1 MSLPTTLIRFS
12 LVALVATGLAGCEQ
26 AKETLGMTKQA
37 PDEFAVYR
45 RAPLSV
51 PPEFNL
57 RPPEPGA
64 AATTNVDPRKE
75 ARQAMTGGA
84 PISKVRGSTP
94 GLEGLLR
101 RTGADNAE
109 AGIRETI
116 NRETSVLA
124 EEDKTFTEKLMFWD
138 KDMDKSKIVDPTQE
152 NKRIQENQALGK
164 PVNEGDS
171 PAIERKSKGLLEGIF
186 K

>member
-1 MSLPTTLIRFS
+1 MRFS
-12 LVALVATGLAGCEQ
+12 LVALAATGLAGCES
-26 AKETLGMTKQA
+26 AKETLGLTKQA

-64 AATTNVDPRKE
+64 SSSTNIDPRKE
-75 ARQAMTGGA
+75 ARQALTGGA
-84 PISKVRGSTP
+84 RIGTVRGSTP
-94 GLEGLLR
+94 GLDGLLR
-101 RTGADNAE
+101 RTGADQAQ
-109 AGIRETI
+109 AGIRDTI
-116 NRETSVLA
+116 NKETTVLA

-138 KDMDKSKIVDPTQE
+138 KDMDKSKIVDPTKE

-164 PVNEGDS
+164 PVNEGETPD
-171 PAIERKSKGLLEGIF
+171 IERKSKGLLEGIF